1 LTISLILGIFIDPM
15 NRHAFSRREF
25 LKVSALALGSLA
37 FTPWKYWAEVAAQW
51 PDGEKFGRVCLGKV
65 SIRSKPNPDA
75 DVVKEIFDDAIVV
88 WLREVIGASPGYG
101 SRRWVE
107 TPDGYIY
114 APRLQPSFNQ
124 LNQPVQVLPE
134 SAGEKGMWVEV
145 TVPYVDLVIAN
156 PPVRTPSLKESQ
168 FQRLYYSQVTWADE
182 MKTGADGKV
191 LYRLNQKFGTY
202 GDMFWAPA
210 EALKPIRAEDIS
222 PLSPEVEN
230 KKVVVNVTRQT
241 MTCYEDDREVYYCR
255 VSTGAK
261 FDYLG
266 NAVDAWSTPLGPH
279 PIYRKLISLHMSGQL
294 TGDWPDVPWT
304 SLITGE
310 GVSVHSTYW
319 HNDFG
324 VPRSHG
330 CINCAPDDA
339 RWIFCWTNPSVAL
352 VPGQLDISDQWPP
365 TGTYVEVVE

>member
-1 LTISLILGIFIDPM
+1 MDSRLI
-15 NRHAFSRREF
+15 SRREF
-25 LKVSALALGSLA
+25 LKVSTLALGSLA
-37 FTPWKYWAEVAAQW
+37 FRPWKYWAEVAAQW

-88 WLREVIGASPGYG
+88 WLREVVGASPGYG

-114 APRLQPSFNQ
+114 APRLQPSFNHI
-124 LNQPVQVLPE
+124 NQPVQALPVTN
-134 SAGEKGMWVEV
+134 GEKGMWVEV

-156 PPVRTPSLKESQ
+156 PPIRTPSLKEVLYP
-168 FQRLYYSQVTWADE
+168 RIYYSQVTWADD
-182 MKTGADGKV
+182 MKVGSDGSV

-210 EALKPIRAEDIS
+210 EALRPISAEDIA
-222 PLSPEVEN
+222 PISPEVEN

-241 MTCYEDDREVYYCR
+241 MSAFENDREVFFCR

-261 FDYLG
+261 FDYQG
-266 NAVDAWSTPLGPH
+266 NAVDKWSTPLGPH
-279 PIYRKLISLHMSGQL
+279 PIYRKLISLHMSGET

-304 SLITGE
+304 SLITGN

-319 HNDFG
+319 HNEFG

-330 CINCAPDDA
+330 CINCMPDDA
-339 RWIFCWTNPSVAL
+339 RWIFRWSNPKVEL

>member
-1 LTISLILGIFIDPM
+1 MGALAMTPM
-15 NRHAFSRREF
+15 N
-25 LKVSALALGSLA
+25 V
-37 FTPWKYWAEVAAQW
+37 WAGLAAQW
-51 PDGEKFGRVCLGKV
+51 PDAEKFGRVCLGKV
-65 SIRSKPNPDA
+65 SIRSKPDPEA
-75 DVVKEIFDDAIVV
+75 PVVKEIFDDAVVV
-88 WLREVIGASPGYG
+88 WLREVIGVSPGYG

-114 APRLQPSFNQ
+114 APRLQPSYYRP
-124 LNQPVQVLPE
+124 NQPLTQLPE
-134 SAGEKGMWVEV
+134 SGGVKGMWVEV
-145 TVPYVDLVIAN
+145 TVPYIDLIVAN
-156 PPVRTPSLKESQ
+156 PPIRTPSLKEALYP
-168 FQRLYYSQVTWADE
+168 RLYYSQVTWADQI
-182 MKTGADGKV
+182 KQGSDGKP

-210 EALKPIRAEDIS
+210 EALKPIRPEDIS

-241 MTCYEDDREVYYCR
+241 LSCLEDGREVFFCR

-266 NAVDAWSTPLGPH
+266 NAVDHWSTPLGPH
-279 PIYRKLISLHMSGQL
+279 PIYRKLISLHMSGET

-304 SLITGE
+304 SLITGD

-319 HNDFG
+319 HNEFG

-339 RWIFCWTNPSVAL
+339 RWVFRWTQPFVEV
-352 VPGQLDISDQWPP
+352 VPGQIDISDRWPP
-365 TGTYVEVVE
+365 TGTIVEVVE